1 MKRAENEES
10 PDLSSNNIYSNDIDD
25 RNINNYYEINDCSSN
40 LKDIIVENNFIK
52 IKEPFA
58 LYIHIPFCVEK
69 CPYCDFYSVKYSKE
83 RVDQFWAALF
93 QELEHLSCCVE
104 SRLLRSIYIG
114 GGTPSLIKPEKISK
128 LLNKIAAD
136 YKIPPAAEIT
146 LEANP
151 ASINE
156 KKMIDYQRAG
166 INRLS
171 LGIQSFDDRFL
182 NLLGRKSSC
191 SRNREVLEAVNRHFR
206 SYSTDIIFAL
216 PGQKLADFKND
227 LEMLLK
233 FDPPHISLYNL
244 EFHENTPFYE
254 QQQRGIMRSISEEV
268 DAEMYEYAEYIL
280 TKNSYQQYEISNFAK
295 SGYRAQHNY
304 IYWQYRPYLALGPGA
319 SGFDGNIRY
328 QNSRDL
334 ESYIAYY
341 NKTEEQDNKSRG
353 DKQPEHNHRNSNTA
367 NNSKLKNN
375 KIKDFKKDDD
385 KEDKDS
391 EINNKNNISS
401 SSKTS
406 KDEFKREIIRL
417 SQEEKIAEYCF
428 LRLRTADGL
437 SFHKFK
443 RKFKQNF
450 NDLFRQKV
458 EKLKKNGLIIEANG
472 RIYLSRR
479 GKLLANEVFLEFL
492 A

>member
-1 MKRAENEES
+1 MSKN
-10 PDLSSNNIYSNDIDD
+10 
-25 RNINNYYEINDCSSN
+25 
-40 LKDIIVENNFIK
+40 IK
-52 IKEPFA
+52 IQEPFA

-93 QELEHLSCCVE
+93 QELEHMSSFVE

-128 LLNKIAAD
+128 LLNKIAAE

-171 LGIQSFDDRFL
+171 LGIQSFNDKFL
-182 NLLGRKSSC
+182 NLLGRKSSG
-191 SRNREVLEAVNRHFR
+191 SRNRRVLEKVNKHFN

-216 PGQKLADFKND
+216 PGQKLVDFKSD
-227 LEMLLK
+227 LEILLEY
-233 FDPPHISLYNL
+233 DPPHISLYNL
-244 EFHENTPFYE
+244 EFHEDTPFYE
-254 QQQRGIMRSISEEV
+254 QQQRGLLQSISEEA

-280 TKNSYQQYEISNFAK
+280 TKNSYQHYEISNFAK
-295 SGYRAQHNY
+295 KGYRAQHNY
-304 IYWQYRPYLALGPGA
+304 IYWQYSPYLALGPGA
-319 SGFDGNIRY
+319 AGFDGNIRY

-341 NKTEEQDNKSRG
+341 NKMKDQEYKFSE
-353 DKQPEHNHRNSNTA
+353 DKKLDYNHKNINTA
-367 NNSKLKNN
+367 NNSKVLNSK
-375 KIKDFKKDDD
+375 KKDSKQHDNYDKNSKKSNKDD
-385 KEDKDS
+385 TLPSFKAV
-391 EINNKNNISS
+391 NA
-401 SSKTS
+401 
-406 KDEFKREIIRL
+406 EFKREIIRL
-417 SQEEKIAEYCF
+417 SQEEKMAEYCF

-443 RKFKQNF
+443 KKFKQNF
-450 NDLFRQKV
+450 NDLYRQKV

-472 RIYLSRR
+472 RIYLSSR

>member
-1 MKRAENEES
+1 MSKK
-10 PDLSSNNIYSNDIDD
+10 L
-25 RNINNYYEINDCSSN
+25 
-40 LKDIIVENNFIK
+40 K

-93 QELEHLSCCVE
+93 QELEHLSSCVE
-104 SRLLRSIYIG
+104 KRLLRSIYIG
-114 GGTPSLIKPEKISK
+114 GGTPSLIKAEKISE
-128 LLNKIAAD
+128 LLNKIAAEF
-136 YKIPPAAEIT
+136 KIPPAAEIT

-156 KKMIDYQRAG
+156 EKMIDYKRAG

-171 LGIQSFDDRFL
+171 LGIQSFNDNFL
-182 NLLGRKSSC
+182 NLLGRKSTG
-191 SRNREVLEAVNRHFR
+191 SRNRSILEAVNRHFS

-216 PGQKLADFKND
+216 PGQTLSDFKRD
-227 LEMLLK
+227 LNILLE
-233 FDPPHISLYNL
+233 FEPPHISLYNL

-254 QQQRGIMRSISEEV
+254 QQQRGVLQSISEEV

-280 TKNSYQQYEISNFAK
+280 TRNSYQHYEISNFAQK
-295 SGYRAQHNY
+295 GYRAQHNY

-319 SGFDGNIRY
+319 AGFDGDIRY

-334 ESYIAYY
+334 ESYISYY
-341 NKTEEQDNKSRG
+341 NKRKEQALLSTSQLVDEL
-353 DKQPEHNHRNSNTA
+353 QPENA
-367 NNSKLKNN
+367 
-375 KIKDFKKDDD
+375 
-385 KEDKDS
+385 EY
-391 EINNKNNISS
+391 
-401 SSKTS
+401 
-406 KDEFKREIIRL
+406 KREIIRL

-428 LRLRTADGL
+428 LRLRTADGV
-437 SFHKFK
+437 SFHEFK
-443 RKFKQNF
+443 KKFKQNF
-450 NDLFRQKV
+450 NDLYRQKV

-472 RIYLSRR
+472 RIYLSSR